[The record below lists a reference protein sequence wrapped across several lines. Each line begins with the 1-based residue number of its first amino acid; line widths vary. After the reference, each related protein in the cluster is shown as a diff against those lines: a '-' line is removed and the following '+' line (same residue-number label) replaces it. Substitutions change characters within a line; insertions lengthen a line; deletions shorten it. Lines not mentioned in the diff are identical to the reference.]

1 LSLHQVGAGIQIPSN
16 SSRILLKWGLGPF
29 LGDKVGEPEGMSFR
43 RWQDGK
49 KIAYTKLV
57 PDFRDNFDAPYYVVH
72 RAHFHD
78 AMHRLALELGVTVLV
93 NSRVDSYDAEMATVQ
108 VTNGKSYTGDLVI
121 AADGEE
127 LFLCNYE
134 LLTRHRS
141 KILRSARNTKGA

>member
-1 LSLHQVGAGIQIPSN
+1 
-16 SSRILLKWGLGPF
+16 
-29 LGDKVGEPEGMSFR
+29 MSFR

-57 PDFRDNFDAPYYVVH
+57 PNFRDNFGAPYYVVH

-78 AMHRLALELGVTVLV
+78 AMHRLALKLGVTVLV
-93 NSRVDSYDAEMATVQ
+93 NSRVDSYDAGMATVQ

-127 LFLCNYE
+127 SFWCNYE
-134 LLTRHRS
+134 LLTSHRS
-141 KILRSARNTKGA
+141 KIPRSARNTKGV